1 MQRYRHFKNV
11 AEGGQLVFV
20 TTTVLDFVPIF
31 RTKELADRMVELL
44 FEVHGHYGAI
54 FHGYSVMPDHIHFVT
69 RLPADKDV
77 STFVKNLKSYTA
89 KQLLPQIPPEID
101 AMFATQR
108 GLNQLT
114 LWQVSFRSFPIESDE
129 VFWQKIKYMHE
140 NPVRRGLCLK
150 ETDYPWSSVHLH
162 EAGRWN
168 SESGLMT
175 VAEVMLLLTELVA
188 QRAST
193 GGPVEA

>member
-11 AEGGQLVFV
+11 AEAGQLVFV

-44 FEVHGHYGAI
+44 FEVHRHYGAAL
-54 FHGYSVMPDHIHFVT
+54 HGNVVMPEHLHFVT
-69 RLPADKDV
+69 RLPDDKDV

-89 KQLLPQIPPEID
+89 KQLLPLIPPDID
-101 AMFATQR
+101 ALFALQR
-108 GLNQLT
+108 GLNQRT

-129 VFWQKIKYMHE
+129 IFWQKIKYMHE

-162 EAGRWN
+162 EAGRWDP
-168 SESGLMT
+168 ESGLICMPREVLPLSEV
-175 VAEVMLLLTELVA
+175 VAGPP
-188 QRAST
+188 ST
-193 GGPVEA
+193 GGPVEG